1 MTLSRPLLALV
12 IASFGI
18 GTSEFVIMGLLP
30 NVAADLDVSIPSAGL
45 LVSFYALAVM
55 AGAPAMAVLLSAWP
69 RKRALLALLALFI
82 LGNLACGLA
91 PSYGLLM
98 AARIVTALCH
108 GAFFGIG
115 AVVAITLVPPAQ
127 RSRAIAVMF
136 SGLTVA
142 NILGVPLGTALGQW
156 AGWRASFLAIVPVG
170 VVAAIA
176 VARWL
181 PRATG
186 SARIS
191 LGQEFSVLRRPQML
205 LALTI
210 SIMSSASLFATFTFI
225 TPILEQVTHLSPHA
239 VTWVLLLFGVGITG
253 GNLLGGRLADW
264 RQLPVIVGILASLV
278 ALAILFGLS
287 AAMTVPAVAMVFIWG
302 AVQFANG
309 APLQTRVVDQG
320 AAAPNLASTLN
331 QSAFNAGNALGAWL
345 GAAGLRA
352 GMGYAELP
360 YLSASLAATGLL
372 VALAAAWLAR
382 RPRRQGRG
390 SMPGVAA

>member
-30 NVAADLDVSIPSAGL
+30 NVAGDLNVSIPSAGL

-55 AGAPAMAVLLSAWP
+55 AGAPVMAVLLSSWP
-69 RKRALLALLALFI
+69 RKQALLVLLALFI

-91 PSYGLLM
+91 PGYGLLM

-115 AVVAITLVPPAQ
+115 AVVATTLVPPAQ

-156 AGWRASFLAIVPVG
+156 AGWRASFLAIVPIG
-170 VVAAIA
+170 IVAAIA
-176 VARWL
+176 IARWL

-186 SARIS
+186 SRIS
-191 LGQEFSVLRRPQML
+191 LAQEFSVLRRPQML
-205 LALTI
+205 LAMTI
-210 SIMSSASLFATFTFI
+210 SVMSSASLFATFTFI

-264 RQLPVIVGILASLV
+264 RQLPVIIGILASLV

-331 QSAFNAGNALGAWL
+331 QSAFNGGNALGAWL
-345 GAAGLRA
+345 GAEGLRA

-360 YLSASLAATGLL
+360 YLSAALAATGLL
-372 VALAAAWLAR
+372 VAVAAAWLAR
-382 RPRRQGRG
+382 HPRRQGRG